1 MIPPQ
6 RISVSK
12 TYYYLLVF
20 LKNCGLQQGP
30 SCGDSFLG
38 KKQGQLGYVDMI
50 SKTSTSRSR
59 IAVVR
64 GSVVHYPSLHTP
76 VVRGCVAHL
85 PMERRSLIYG
95 PIERRSPIYGP
106 IMHRPVVHS
115 LVTVNIIE
123 RRITDIDLRSIVE
136 HGGRPLV

>member
-38 KKQGQLGYVDMI
+38 KKQGQLGYEDMI
-50 SKTSTSRSR
+50 SKTSTSPSR

-76 VVRGCVAHL
+76 VERGRVAHL
-85 PMERRSLIYG
+85 PIERRSLIY
-95 PIERRSPIYGP
+95 RP

-115 LVTVNIIE
+115 LVTVNLIE
-123 RRITDIDLRSIVE
+123 RRITDIDLPSIVE